1 MGLIVSNSLQWNL
14 YVDHVIKVPM
24 QRKFQSIANGMKVT
38 FELVSFDV
46 ESFKGISYK
55 EVRFF
60 TVENSRFCLKC

>member
-46 ESFKGISYK
+46 ESFKGIS
-55 EVRFF
+55 
-60 TVENSRFCLKC
+60 